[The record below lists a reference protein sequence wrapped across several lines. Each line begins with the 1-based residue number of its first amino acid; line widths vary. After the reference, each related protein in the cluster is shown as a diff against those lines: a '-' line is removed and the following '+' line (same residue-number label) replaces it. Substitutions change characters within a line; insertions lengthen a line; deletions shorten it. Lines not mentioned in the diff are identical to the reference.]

1 MRQVGNTFGL
11 ENSLQKNGVGLCSSI
26 WIITYSNLAFNMVPK
41 KINVQEKFQL
51 FSDHWN
57 PRILTELNGQV
68 VKAAK
73 LKGDFVWHA
82 HELEDELFY
91 VISGKLEIQFRD
103 GTIVLNAGEMLTIPK
118 GIEHRPVAQEEV
130 LVLLFEPASTVNTGD
145 QPQSELTK
153 QNLERL

>member
-1 MRQVGNTFGL
+1 
-11 ENSLQKNGVGLCSSI
+11 
-26 WIITYSNLAFNMVPK
+26 MVPK

-51 FSDHWN
+51 FADHWN